1 MAGQGSGRAGGRRAC
16 VVVPFLM
23 CPRSLPML
31 RMDSPGALHHYAGA
45 APSVPAVG
53 PENNTQMTAIPML
66 STKFAPPRVSP
77 GAVIREDLLSRLQ
90 AAGESRLF
98 LVIGGAGFGKSTLL
112 AQWRQALVKGG
123 ATVAWMSVTPD
134 DGEVETF
141 VSHLGGALRHAGVAI
156 PAEPGSGIDGDPH
169 FLVSPLINALMEWGD
184 EVYLLLDDFH
194 QAETASVL
202 PVVQALID
210 HAPANLHL
218 VLASRRDPPLLL
230 GRWRAKGELC
240 EIGSD
245 GLGFDLAEAHA
256 FLKAYLDPAI
266 AMDTAH
272 RLHGQADG
280 WPIGLQLLSL
290 SMKANPRRKDHAVA
304 LQPGAP
310 GLSEYLAEDV
320 LAGLPVDLLEFLQQI
335 SILRRYNLD
344 VARYV
349 TQSEHTEQFI
359 RYIEES
365 NLFVQAVDIP
375 GEAQWYRFHPMF
387 QEFLAQRLR
396 ASGADLAHLHQR
408 ASAWFEEGGL
418 VGDAVQHALATDD
431 LDYLVAL
438 LERVQPPQKN
448 VSHLSQFVRWL
459 QRVPLERLSRHP
471 ALLLLGAWGAVM
483 TVRTAQA
490 EEWLARFEELPDAVE
505 SRHQVLLLRAAL
517 ATQRDDAALC
527 AQLLTPIA
535 EAPLNNVFLEQVRAS
550 LYVPAL
556 SSLGQH
562 AAARRY
568 LNSAAA
574 RASRGSTHE
583 MALIGAL
590 STALVALFEGQL
602 LELEQVAAATLAK
615 AEQRHG
621 RRSVSACHC
630 AALLAFAYCE
640 FGRDE
645 AAHGALANRLDI
657 LHFSVPE
664 YMIVAALAHARLQPR
679 AAAMEYLRQ
688 REEYFRE
695 RELDRCA
702 ANMLA
707 ERIRL
712 LLLDADWRRAEG
724 PLMALEDLRQAHVT
738 TPQHAEVSVLAALA
752 KARLVL
758 VRGQPELAI
767 QVLDSIQGLI
777 REYGRGAW
785 TVTSAILRC
794 LALDHLGRDDE
805 VLESLREVVLQGY
818 RMGLSR
824 TFLDEGEPLR
834 RLLVKLGSLGM
845 EELDRYLSALLS
857 HTTGAPLE
865 KGSSPERGPLVIDAP
880 MLTPR
885 ELEILALLEQSMSN
899 KRIALALNLSL
910 QTVKWNL
917 RNIFAKLGISSRY
930 EAILFARRHGGNR

>member
-1 MAGQGSGRAGGRRAC
+1 
-16 VVVPFLM
+16 
-23 CPRSLPML
+23 
-31 RMDSPGALHHYAGA
+31 
-45 APSVPAVG
+45 
-53 PENNTQMTAIPML
+53 ML

-77 GAVIREDLLSRLQ
+77 GAVFREDLLSRLQ

-98 LVIGGAGFGKSTLL
+98 LIIGGAGFGKSTLL
-112 AQWRQALVKGG
+112 AQWRQMLVKEG

-134 DGEVETF
+134 DGEAETF
-141 VSHLGGALRHAGVAI
+141 VPHLAGALRHAGVSI
-156 PAEPGSGIDGDPH
+156 PAEQGGGIDGDPH
-169 FLVSPLINALMEWGD
+169 FLVSPLINALVEWGD

-194 QAETASVL
+194 QAETSAVL
-202 PVVQALID
+202 PVVQALVD
-210 HAPANLHL
+210 NAPTNLHL

-230 GRWRAKGELC
+230 GRWRAMGQLC

-245 GLGFDLAEAHA
+245 ALTFDIAESHA

-266 AMDTAH
+266 GKDTAH

-290 SMKANPRRKDHAVA
+290 SMKANPRRKDRAVA

-310 GLSEYLAEDV
+310 GLAEYLAEDV
-320 LAGLPVDLLEFLQQI
+320 LAGLPADMLGFLQQL
-335 SILRRYNLD
+335 SILRRYNLE
-344 VARYV
+344 VARYI
-349 TQSEHTEQFI
+349 TGSEDAERFI
-359 RYIEES
+359 CLIEER
-365 NLFVQAVDIP
+365 NLFVQLVDIP
-375 GEAQWYRFHPMF
+375 DEAPWYRFHPMF
-387 QEFLAQRLR
+387 QEFLYQRLK
-396 ASGADLAHLHQR
+396 ASSADLAGLHRR
-408 ASAWFEEGGL
+408 ASAWFEQVGL
-418 VGDAVQHALATDD
+418 LGDAMQHALAMDD

-438 LERVQPPQKN
+438 LERVQPPQKS
-448 VSHLSQFVRWL
+448 VSHLGQFVRWL
-459 QRVPLERLSRHP
+459 QRVPLERLERHP

-490 EEWLARFEELPDAVE
+490 EAWLERFETLPEALA

-517 ATQRDDAALC
+517 ATQRDDGALC
-527 AQLLTPIA
+527 VQLLEPIA
-535 EAPLNNVFLEQVRAS
+535 EEPLNNSFLEQVRAS

-556 SSLGQH
+556 SGLGRH

-574 RASRGSTHE
+574 RAARGSTDE
-583 MALIGAL
+583 MALIGAT

-602 LELEQVAAATLAK
+602 LELEQIAFTTLAK
-615 AEQRHG
+615 AERSHG

-645 AAHGALANRLDI
+645 AAHEALANRLDI

-679 AAAMEYLRQ
+679 TVALDYLRQ

-707 ERIRL
+707 EQVRL
-712 LLLDADWRRAEG
+712 LLLDGDWRRAE
-724 PLMALEDLRQAHVT
+724 PLLAALEDLRQAHIA
-738 TPQHAEVSVLAALA
+738 TPQHAEVSVLAALS

-777 REYGRGAW
+777 RDYARGAW
-785 TVTSAILRC
+785 SVAGAILRG
-794 LALDHLGRDDE
+794 LALEHLGRDE
-805 VLESLREVVLQGY
+805 EARECLREALLQGY
-818 RMGLSR
+818 RMGLQR
-824 TFLDEGEPLR
+824 TFHDEGEPLL
-834 RLLVKLGSLGM
+834 RLLAKLGTLGQA
-845 EELDRYLSALLS
+845 ELDRYLARLVSQAAEDAPPVPEASA
-857 HTTGAPLE
+857 
-865 KGSSPERGPLVIDAP
+865 ERGPLVIDAP

-885 ELEILALLEQSMSN
+885 EVEILALLEQSMSN

-930 EAILFARRHGGNR
+930 EAILFARRNGGPR

>member
-1 MAGQGSGRAGGRRAC
+1 M
-16 VVVPFLM
+16 PFITIRKLF
-23 CPRSLPML
+23 
-31 RMDSPGALHHYAGA
+31 H
-45 APSVPAVG
+45 PSVSAVE
-53 PENNTQMTAIPML
+53 PKNNTQMTAMPML

-90 AAGESRLF
+90 SAGESRLF

-112 AQWRQALVKGG
+112 AQWRQALVKDG

-134 DGEVETF
+134 DGEADTF
-141 VSHLGGALRHAGVAI
+141 VAHLGGALRHAGVSML
-156 PAEPGSGIDGDPH
+156 AESGSGIDGDPH
-169 FLVSPLINALMEWGD
+169 FLVAPLINAVMEWGD

-202 PVVQALID
+202 PVVQTLID

-218 VLASRRDPPLLL
+218 VVASRRDPPLLL
-230 GRWRAKGELC
+230 GRWRAMGELC

-245 GLGFDLAEAHA
+245 ELGFDLREAHA

-290 SMKANPRRKDHAVA
+290 SMKANPRRRDHAVA
-304 LQPGAP
+304 LHPGAP

-320 LAGLPVDLLEFLQQI
+320 LAGLPADLLDFLQQI

-344 VARYV
+344 VARHV
-349 TQSEHTEQFI
+349 TRSDEAERFI

-365 NLFVQAVDIP
+365 NLFVQAVDAP
-375 GEAQWYRFHPMF
+375 GESQWYRFHPMF

-396 ASGADLAHLHQR
+396 TSGADLACLHER
-408 ASAWFEEGGL
+408 ASAWFEKRGL
-418 VGDAVQHALATDD
+418 LGDAVQHALAMDD

-459 QRVPLERLSRHP
+459 QRVPLERLSQHP
-471 ALLLLGAWGAVM
+471 SLLLLGAWGAVM

-490 EEWLARFEELPDAVE
+490 EEWLARFELLPDAVAH
-505 SRHQVLLLRAAL
+505 RDQVLLLWAAL

-527 AQLLTPIA
+527 AQWLAPIA
-535 EAPLNNVFLEQVRAS
+535 EAPLNNLFLEQVRTS

-562 AAARRY
+562 MAARRY

-602 LELEQVAAATLAK
+602 LELEQIASTTLAK
-615 AEQRHG
+615 AEQSHG

-640 FGRDE
+640 FGRNE
-645 AAHGALANRLDI
+645 AAHEALANRLDI

-664 YMIVAALAHARLQPR
+664 FMIVAALAHARLQPR
-679 AAAMEYLRQ
+679 AAAMDYLRE

-695 RELDRCA
+695 RDLDRCA

-724 PLMALEDLRQAHVT
+724 PLVALEDLRQAHVT

-758 VRGQPELAI
+758 ARGQPELAI

-777 REYGRGAW
+777 REYGRGTW
-785 TVTSAILRC
+785 TTSSAILRC
-794 LALDHLGRDDE
+794 LALDHLGRDEEAQDC
-805 VLESLREVVLQGY
+805 LREAVLQGY

-834 RLLVKLGSLGM
+834 RLLAKLGSLGR
-845 EELDRYLSALLS
+845 EELDRYRIALLS
-857 HTTGAPLE
+857 HVANAPLDQDA
-865 KGSSPERGPLVIDAP
+865 GPERGALVIDAP
-880 MLTPR
+880 TLTPR
-885 ELEILALLEQSMSN
+885 EVEILALLEQSMSN

-930 EAILFARRHGGNR
+930 EAILFARRHGGYR